1 MVEGKQYN
9 KLTRTWALG
18 ISLLLHGMVLAVLHT
33 AGSSGPGPVPEVMIT
48 YLAIPSTV
56 PDGVFDSQST
66 LQKKAASEPA
76 KTRPVLR
83 TPPKP
88 QKVMQLSAPGI
99 KSPVE
104 EPRPEPEPVSEIKL
118 TDLEKAEPEMVDE
131 VFDEN
136 STRQIQKDLETVKN
150 IGTEF
155 AARNPERGTRNSSD
169 ALLAFAGDPASLGMM
184 ALDALGNGLVK
195 AEALSLPEPV
205 YPVLSRKR
213 GEEGRVII
221 ELEISAEGKVLKAEV
236 ANSSSYPRLDRAA
249 LEAVKKA
256 AFYPATEYGRPIDS
270 KREIAF
276 RFELE
281 N

>member
-1 MVEGKQYN
+1 M
-9 KLTRTWALG
+9 
-18 ISLLLHGMVLAVLHT
+18 
-33 AGSSGPGPVPEVMIT
+33 
-48 YLAIPSTV
+48 
-56 PDGVFDSQST
+56 PDGVFDSQSI

-76 KTRPVLR
+76 KTRPAPP
-83 TPPKP
+83 PPKP
-88 QKVMQLSAPGI
+88 QKVMRRSAPGI
-99 KSPVE
+99 TSPVE
-104 EPRPEPEPVSEIKL
+104 EPRPEPEAVSAIKL
-118 TDLEKAEPEMVDE
+118 TDLEKAQPEMVDE
-131 VFDEN
+131 VFGEN
-136 STRQIQKDLETVKN
+136 STHQIQKDLGTVKN
-150 IGTEF
+150 VGAEF
-155 AARNPERGTRNSSD
+155 AARNPEPGTRNSAD

-184 ALDALGNGLVK
+184 ALDALGKGLVK

-213 GEEGRVII
+213 GEEGRVVI
-221 ELEISAEGKVLKAEV
+221 ELEISAGGKVLKAEV

-256 AFYPATEYGRPIDS
+256 AFYPATEYGRPIES

>member
-33 AGSSGPGPVPEVMIT
+33 AGSSNPGPVPEVMIT
-48 YLAIPSTV
+48 YLAIPSAV

-76 KTRPVLR
+76 KTRPAPP
-83 TPPKP
+83 PPKP
-88 QKVMQLSAPGI
+88 QKVMRRSAPGI
-99 KSPVE
+99 TSPVE
-104 EPRPEPEPVSEIKL
+104 VSRPEPEPVSEIKL

-131 VFDEN
+131 VFDES

-150 IGTEF
+150 IGAEF
-155 AARNPERGTRNSSD
+155 AARNPKPETQNPSN

-184 ALDALGNGLVK
+184 AMGALGNGLVK

-256 AFYPATEYGRPIDS
+256 AFSPATEYGRPVES
-270 KREIAF
+270 ELKVAY
-276 RFELE
+276 RFKLE